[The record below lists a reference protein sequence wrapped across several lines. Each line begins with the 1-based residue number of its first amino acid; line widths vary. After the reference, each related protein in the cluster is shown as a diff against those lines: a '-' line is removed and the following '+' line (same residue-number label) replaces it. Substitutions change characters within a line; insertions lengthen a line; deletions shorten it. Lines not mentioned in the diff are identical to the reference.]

1 MASLAPTPVGECCK
15 PLSNVTDVR
24 EQRNRS
30 GEIADW
36 VMTNISW
43 TIAVPDCADFHDRWA
58 LLSRTQ
64 LVAVEEELQRRAR
77 AVNAPDADLDA
88 IAAKLAGRPSFW
100 TAAADWFS
108 LNPLGSISDAEF
120 IRLFGQLSRAELLL
134 AAIEH
139 KRRALVGCNGIG
151 ATVSPAASVLRHLA
165 D

>member
-15 PLSNVTDVR
+15 PLSNIATAR
-24 EQRNRS
+24 EQRSRS

-36 VMTNISW
+36 VMTNIPW
-43 TIAVPDCADFHDRWA
+43 TVAVPDCADFHDRWA
-58 LLSRTQ
+58 LVSRSE
-64 LVAVEEELQRRAR
+64 LVAVEEELHRRAR
-77 AVNAPDADLDA
+77 IVNAPHADLDTVA
-88 IAAKLAGRPSFW
+88 GKLAGRRGFW

-134 AAIEH
+134 AAIEQ
-139 KRRALVGCNGIG
+139 KRRALLECNETGP
-151 ATVSPAASVLRHLA
+151 AASPAASALRLVV